1 MNITVKDLLDAGV
14 HFGHQLRRWNPKSKP
29 YVFDNRHG
37 ISIIDLE
44 KTYDLLENASKAIE
58 EIVSQGKQILLVGTK
73 RQAETPIRELAAA
86 TNMPFCV
93 NRWMGGTLTN
103 FETVSSS
110 LAKYKSFLRME
121 EDGSLDKMHG
131 KEVAAIKRQMSR
143 MHRNFEGMLNLQGI
157 PGALFVIDSHNEA
170 IAVAEA
176 NRVKIPVIALVD
188 SNSDP
193 SVLSHPIPGNDD
205 SAKSIRIIV
214 DVVLDAI
221 QTGASNRVSTPTK
234 RKDITPIT
242 QEPDFVDQEDE
253 PEVTLPEGYSESD
266 FDDRKEESTE
276 ITEPAAKDVSQE
288 SSSNE
293 EEKLLKLKNP
303 KLIPQKTNNLVQRT
317 KNMSNITKE
326 AVMDL
331 REKTGAGLID
341 CKRALAETNGDLEE
355 AISILR
361 KKGVA
366 SAAKKAG
373 REAGEGIISN
383 AVTEDRK
390 KGILV
395 EVNCETDFVA
405 KNEDFISF
413 SKEVAQTLLSEP
425 EADLENKRTEQVGK
439 IGENIKISRSQIV
452 EVVTNGIVESYV
464 HTGAKVAVMI
474 SIVSSNTEDL
484 SSNESAVSLAK
495 DLCMHIAATSPVCV
509 SEKKF
514 LKNSFLRK
522 KKSPWPKQKEN
533 HHKLLKKLSLGN
545 LRSTFQPPAC

>member
-234 RKDITPIT
+234 RKDITPIA

-253 PEVTLPEGYSESD
+253 PEVTLPEGYSEND
-266 FDDRKEESTE
+266 FDDRKEESAE
-276 ITEPAAKDVSQE
+276 ITEPSAKDVSQE
-288 SSSNE
+288 SSPDE
-293 EEKLLKLKNP
+293 EEK
-303 KLIPQKTNNLVQRT
+303 TT
-317 KNMSNITKE
+317 ESKE
-326 AVMDL
+326 SESD
-331 REKTGAGLID
+331 
-341 CKRALAETNGDLEE
+341 
-355 AISILR
+355 S
-361 KKGVA
+361 
-366 SAAKKAG
+366 S
-373 REAGEGIISN
+373 
-383 AVTEDRK
+383 
-390 KGILV
+390 
-395 EVNCETDFVA
+395 
-405 KNEDFISF
+405 KNE
-413 SKEVAQTLLSEP
+413 
-425 EADLENKRTEQVGK
+425 
-439 IGENIKISRSQIV
+439 
-452 EVVTNGIVESYV
+452 
-464 HTGAKVAVMI
+464 
-474 SIVSSNTEDL
+474 
-484 SSNESAVSLAK
+484 
-495 DLCMHIAATSPVCV
+495 
-509 SEKKF
+509 
-514 LKNSFLRK
+514 
-522 KKSPWPKQKEN
+522 
-533 HHKLLKKLSLGN
+533 
-545 LRSTFQPPAC
+545 